1 MNSTDKTQ
9 LPRTIPR
16 DVLRHPIALYTMV
29 DAQCDKLATIVSWT
43 KLTTLATVDGL
54 CRSKY
59 RVWY

>member
-29 DAQCDKLATIVSWT
+29 DAQCDKLATIVS
-43 KLTTLATVDGL
+43 
-54 CRSKY
+54 
-59 RVWY
+59 